1 MGGRS
6 ARACLPHC
14 PAARDEYPHRG
25 AVSAASVNGA
35 AANEPDLLV
44 IGAGPAG
51 VGAATVA
58 AAQGLRVVLLDE
70 ADRAGGQVYRAPRPG
85 LNKRH
90 ASVEQREGDAQ
101 RQALRGSGVTVRF
114 GEIAWSVAGA
124 FRVDTIGPEGPRHYD
139 APALVVATGA
149 QERVVPFSGWTTPG
163 VLGLAAT
170 TILLKSQ
177 GVLPGRRVLVAGC
190 GPLLAAVGA
199 GILDLGGEV
208 AAVVDLASRGEWL
221 SRVGALARRP
231 GELRRGAAWLA
242 RLRRAGVLILHR
254 ATVASVSQDGAALRA
269 MVAGV
274 DAMGRRRAADE
285 PRSFMVDAVA
295 IGHGLVPGTDITRL
309 MRAAH
314 AYDAA
319 GGFWHPVLDEDG
331 RSSVPGLYVAGDAGG
346 IAGARPAWWR
356 GALAGLAAVRDMG
369 RLSPASHARLSA
381 PLRRKAERAARFG
394 HAMGRLMAPRPG
406 LVESVAPETIVC
418 RCEDVTR
425 GEIDAAVGAGAT
437 DLNQL
442 KAWTRCGM
450 GPCQGRMCADTASSL
465 LLARGIARQDSG
477 QFTGRTPLRPVPL
490 DLLTGDYAYA
500 DIVLPPAA
508 PL

>member
-1 MGGRS
+1 
-6 ARACLPHC
+6 
-14 PAARDEYPHRG
+14 
-25 AVSAASVNGA
+25 VNGA

-51 VGAATVA
+51 VGAAIAA

-70 ADRAGGQVYRAPRPG
+70 ADQAGGQVYRAPRPG